1 MESLKLVSRQST
13 PPSPNLSFQD
23 QWTSVMQ
30 NINTIVT
37 AHSIA
42 EEQLDGQIA
51 NHSDWLMTLLLL
63 DLDMRGKPLV
73 AKHLQ
78 EASARSM
85 GTVWAMLRRFTGN
98 GFAVCK
104 EKIGRSELYRPTNQ
118 LRQAALRWSNDFKD
132 KSQIS

>member
-13 PPSPNLSFQD
+13 PPSPNPSFHE
-23 QWTSVMQ
+23 QWTSVLQ

-37 AHSIA
+37 AHSVA
-42 EEQLDGQIA
+42 ENELNGQIT

-63 DLDMRGKPLV
+63 DLDMRSKPLV

-85 GTVWAMLRRFTGN
+85 GTVRAMLRRFTSN

-104 EKIGRSELYRPTNQ
+104 EKIGRSELYRPTDE
-118 LRQAALRWSNDFKD
+118 LRQAVLRWSNDFKD
-132 KSQIS
+132 KSRIS